1 MFPAHAVTMSLLP
14 RLLPDN
20 LIVDNTEGLLTARSF
35 FFLPESISE
44 KSFKQ
49 VLNMGM

>member
-1 MFPAHAVTMSLLP
+1 MFPAHAVTMSSLP

-35 FFLPESISE
+35 FLLQKKDIKMF
-44 KSFKQ
+44 
-49 VLNMGM
+49 